1 MFPPQSYTKYILY
14 KAVLDKID
22 SLYGKHTT
30 VSTLTF
36 VTIKAFFEDLG
47 LNCTP
52 TELYVKNDTISA
64 EFRNDAIASVLTLN
78 FCGDKIGY
86 EHKTGH
92 SHMTGEEY
100 FTGNVS
106 AYLLDLI
113 DSVVFP
119 YAENEPTPQ
128 GEENV

>member
-1 MFPPQSYTKYILY
+1 M
-14 KAVLDKID
+14 LDKID

-36 VTIKAFFEDLG
+36 VTIKAFFEGLG
-47 LNCTP
+47 LDYTP
-52 TELYVKNDTISA
+52 AELYVQNETISA
-64 EFRNDAIASVLTLN
+64 EFRNDSVVSVLTLN
-78 FCGDKIGY
+78 FCGDKIRY
-86 EHKTGH
+86 EHKTDH
-92 SHMTGEEY
+92 SHMTGEEE

-119 YAENEPTPQ
+119 YEAEESIPQ
-128 GEENV
+128 GEEDV